1 MRRKRIEGR
10 YEVTDAG
17 DVLSGGL
24 PLRPVRGVWV
34 SIGGRRRRVDWLVA
48 RAFVPNPEGRPCL
61 AHLNGD
67 VRDSRAV
74 NLEWREEPQSWVR
87 SGRKA
92 SPRPVGAWDR
102 AGDSA
107 GVWGGVVEAARA
119 TGLRASGIRSAADRK
134 GSCGGLLWR
143 WL

>member
-10 YEVTDAG
+10 YEVTDDG
-17 DVLSGGL
+17 RVLSGGL

-34 SIGGRRRRVDWLVA
+34 SIGGQRRRVDWLVA

-61 AHLNGD
+61 VHLNGD
-67 VRDSRAV
+67 VRDSRAG
-74 NLEWREEPQSWVR
+74 NLAWSEVPQSWR
-87 SGRKA
+87 RGGRA
-92 SPRPVGAWDR
+92 AGPRPVGAWTK
-102 AGDSA
+102 AGEAA
-107 GVWGGVVEAARA
+107 GVWSGVVEAARA

>member
-10 YEVTDAG
+10 YEVTDDG
-17 DVLSGGL
+17 VVWSGGL

-67 VRDSRAV
+67 VRDSRAE
-74 NLEWREEPQSWVR
+74 NLEWREEPQSWAR
-87 SGRKA
+87 SGRRA

-107 GVWGGVVEAARA
+107 GVWGGGHRQSLGEKCVELIHAFLPCRRGRA
-119 TGLRASGIRSAADRK
+119 GPS
-134 GSCGGLLWR
+134 
-143 WL
+143 

>member
-10 YEVTDAG
+10 YEVSDDG
-17 DVLSGGL
+17 VVWSGGL

-67 VRDSRAV
+67 VRDSRAE
-74 NLEWREEPQSWVR
+74 NLE
-87 SGRKA
+87 
-92 SPRPVGAWDR
+92 
-102 AGDSA
+102 
-107 GVWGGVVEAARA
+107 
-119 TGLRASGIRSAADRK
+119 
-134 GSCGGLLWR
+134 
-143 WL
+143 

>member
-1 MRRKRIEGR
+1 MRRKRIGGR
-10 YEVTDAG
+10 YEVTDDG
-17 DVLSGGL
+17 RVLSGGL

-34 SIGGRRRRVDWLVA
+34 SIGGQRRRVDWLVA

-67 VRDSRAV
+67 VRDSRAA
-74 NLEWREEPQSWVR
+74 NLVWSEVPQVWRR
-87 SGRKA
+87 GRKA

-107 GVWGGVVEAARA
+107 GVWNGVVEAARA

>member
-10 YEVTDAG
+10 YEVTDDG
-17 DVLSGGL
+17 VVWSGGL

-67 VRDSRAV
+67 VRDSRAE
-74 NLEWREEPQSWVR
+74 NLEWREEPQSWAR
-87 SGRKA
+87 SGRRA

-107 GVWGGVVEAARA
+107 GVWGGVEIGRA
-119 TGLRASGIRSAADRK
+119 HV
-134 GSCGGLLWR
+134 
-143 WL
+143 